1 VWWLVSPQNPLK
13 SESGMAPL
21 AERVAAA
28 QKFAGDRRI
37 KVTDIER
44 ELGTRYTADTLAA
57 LQSRFP
63 TIRFV
68 WLMGADNLLQ
78 IPRWKNWRAVFRAV
92 PVAIFPRPTYSM
104 RALAGKAAQRF
115 ARHRIREFRAPSLAD
130 MRPPAWVFLHAENDP
145 QSATRIRARRE
156 AGAHD

>member
-1 VWWLVSPQNPLK
+1 
-13 SESGMAPL
+13 MAPL
-21 AERVAAA
+21 AERMAAA
-28 QKFAGDRRI
+28 GAFAGDPEFGDPRI

-44 ELGTRYTADTLAA
+44 ELGTRHTVDTLAA
-57 LQSRFP
+57 LRRRFP
-63 TIRFV
+63 AIRFV

-104 RALAGKAAQRF
+104 RALAGKAARRF

-145 QSATRIRARRE
+145 QSATRIRARRD
-156 AGAHD
+156 ADAHD